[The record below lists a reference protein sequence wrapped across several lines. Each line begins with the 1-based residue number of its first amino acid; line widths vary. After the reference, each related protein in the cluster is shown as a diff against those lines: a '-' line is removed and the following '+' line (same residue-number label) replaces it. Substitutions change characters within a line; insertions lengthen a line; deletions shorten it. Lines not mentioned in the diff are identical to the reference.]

1 MHIFQK
7 PHHFHSRTKIMLEVF
22 PGDVTNMIQKYIY
35 NYTKVYEL
43 HKDSLLYKILQA
55 PGNREIFFY
64 DFPDRRFTQLCL
76 IVID

>member
-1 MHIFQK
+1 
-7 PHHFHSRTKIMLEVF
+7 MLHVLSE
-22 PGDVTNMIQKYIY
+22 DVTNMIQKYIH
-35 NYTKVYEL
+35 NYSKTYDL

-64 DFPDRRFTQLCL
+64 DFPERRFTELCL